1 MGKMNGKQKV
11 AIKHEKGSRHN
22 RMSTL
27 TSVSKPEDIPPAY
40 RDSPIGLLLEY
51 HNLGR
56 TPVAYTNAQL
66 LIGMCMDNRK
76 HLRIPD
82 NFAYVIRSG
91 GADLRKSEFKVSYA
105 IAVGG
110 VKAIALIG
118 HNHCGMVNLAARR
131 EQFIAGMMQNAGW
144 ERQRAE
150 QHFDLFAPAFEIENE
165 VAFVVSEAK
174 RLRAY
179 YPKVQVA
186 PMIYLL
192 EDGLLYP
199 LSD

>member
-1 MGKMNGKQKV
+1 MSPLHSISKKQ
-11 AIKHEKGSRHN
+11 
-22 RMSTL
+22 
-27 TSVSKPEDIPPAY
+27 DIPAEY
-40 RDSPIGLLLEY
+40 DDTPIGLLLEY

-56 TPVAYTNAQL
+56 KPDAYTNAQL

-82 NFAYVIRSG
+82 NFAFIIRSG

-110 VKAIALIG
+110 VRAIALIG
-118 HNHCGMVNLAARR
+118 HNQCGMVNLVARR

-144 ERQRAE
+144 DRSQAERHFE
-150 QHFDLFAPAFEIENE
+150 QFAPTFEIDNE
-165 VAFVVSEAK
+165 VDFVKSEAK

-186 PMIYLL
+186 PMIYLV
-192 EDGLLYP
+192 EDGLIYLV
-199 LSD
+199 SE